1 MSAHSIS
8 RSDGGACLVAKQD
21 LEAAFDFWLRQN
33 GDIPTPT
40 REYRFAPPRRWR
52 FDFAW
57 PDHKLAV
64 EIEGITYDGG
74 RHQRVEGFI
83 ADCHKYE
90 VALMQGWRVYRVP
103 GQWIAQGG
111 RPIWRE
117 AVMDN
122 LRGLLGIE
130 AIEYV
135 DGIRPIAPEHH
146 PTVEA
151 TLRQIIEDGMVANA

>member
-1 MSAHSIS
+1 M
-8 RSDGGACLVAKQD
+8 GKQN
-21 LEAAFDFWLRQN
+21 LEAAFTHWLNQN
-33 GDIPTPT
+33 RDIPTPT

-64 EIEGITYDGG
+64 EIEGITYEGG

-90 VALMQGWRVYRVP
+90 VALMAGWRVYRVP

-111 RPIWRE
+111 RPIWRDG
-117 AVMDN
+117 VMDN
-122 LRGLLGIE
+122 LRGLLGIG
-130 AIEYV
+130 V
-135 DGIRPIAPEHH
+135 PEQPVWVHPLQGDSH
-146 PTVEA
+146 PTGEA
-151 TLRQIIEDGMVANA
+151 TLRQIIDDGMVANG